1 MTGSPSGTNVPP
13 AQVGRREALTWTS
26 LLGLAGAA
34 FVAGLSN
41 LFFFRPRVTY
51 GEPSRFRVGKP
62 ETFPSGTRLPFTR
75 QRVTLIRTNA
85 GVAAISNTCTHL
97 GCVIQT
103 TDIGFDCPC
112 HGSRFDAEGTVL
124 AGPAPKPLP
133 WFRCSLAPSGD
144 VEIDTA
150 TPVEPGTFLKV

>member
-1 MTGSPSGTNVPP
+1 MTGTPQGTVIPP
-13 AQVGRREALTWTS
+13 AHVGRREALTLTS
-26 LLGLAGAA
+26 LLGLAGAGL
-34 FVAGLSN
+34 VAGLSN
-41 LFFFRPRVTY
+41 LLFFRPRVTY

-62 ETFPSGTRLPFTR
+62 ETFAPGTRLPITR
-75 QRVTLIRTNA
+75 QRVTLIRTEA

-124 AGPAPKPLP
+124 AGPAPRPLP
-133 WFRCSLAPSGD
+133 WFRCSLSPSGD

-150 TPVEPGTFLKV
+150 APVAPGTFLKV